1 MKYTYIICAFTL
13 FISCKNGKTDNANS
27 TANSAT
33 AGTPVVAVVDS
44 NNTESKN
51 TNIPNASVQSTTTI
65 AEKDKTYVVDYKAM
79 GAIKLDMPK
88 AEVLKLY
95 PNAKEGTIL
104 SEAEIPCLDIMD
116 KDGSLLYKVGIENG
130 KSVSVIIS
138 TNKNVKTVSG
148 IGIGSTLAEAK
159 KIYPDI
165 KVSMIEGQWVASA
178 EKRSLSFTVSG
189 SNNDAKVTEIWVN

>member
-1 MKYTYIICAFTL
+1 MKYTYFFCAFTL
-13 FISCKNGKTDNANS
+13 LISCKNGKTDNSNS
-27 TANSAT
+27 TVST
-33 AGTPVVAVVDS
+33 TTSTPVKTVVDF
-44 NNTESKN
+44 NKTESKN
-51 TNIPNASVQSTTTI
+51 NTTPNAGVQSTATI
-65 AEKDKTYVVDYKAM
+65 AEKDNTYIVDYRAM
-79 GAIKLDMPK
+79 GAIKLDMAK
-88 AEVLKLY
+88 AAVLKLY
-95 PNAKEGTIL
+95 PNAKSSKIINEV
-104 SEAEIPCLDIMD
+104 EIPCLDIMD

-148 IGIGSTLAEAK
+148 IKIGSSLAEAK

-189 SNNDAKVTEIWVN
+189 STDDAKVTEIWVN